1 MPGTL
6 IRYTGMLLIML
17 LIPVNSYALFGLEKL
32 KRFKPISK
40 KAEVQMGQGIAA
52 KILGATPL
60 VNDPELQQYVNR
72 VGKWIALQTERPN
85 LAWRFGI
92 IDTDTINAFACPG
105 GYILITRG
113 LLMML
118 RDESELAGV
127 LAHEISHTVRKHAL
141 RTIRKQSLAD
151 IGRKRLNKMAENK
164 GSGNYKY
171 LVNSS
176 TEAFSR
182 GLDKK
187 DEYAADRMGVVLAA
201 RAGYEPFGI
210 ATVLQRLSAI
220 NPKDTKL
227 TLMFNTHPDPDKRLQ
242 KLMESVGTQLDAYG
256 KQPRGKERFQKI
268 MKAHIGRYVP
278 IIRKKT
284 VFEEDDD

>member
-1 MPGTL
+1 
-6 IRYTGMLLIML
+6 ML
-17 LIPVNSYALFGLEKL
+17 LIPVNSHALFGLEKL
-32 KRFKPISK
+32 KRLKPISK

-52 KILGATPL
+52 KIPGATPL

-85 LAWRFGI
+85 LAWRFGV
-92 IDTDTINAFACPG
+92 IDTDTINAFATPG

-118 RDESELAGV
+118 HDESELAGV

-201 RAGYEPFGI
+201 RAGYEPFGM

-227 TLMFNTHPDPDKRLQ
+227 ALMFNTHPDPDKRLQ
-242 KLMESVGTQLDAYG
+242 KLMESVGIQLDAYA

-268 MKAHIGRYVP
+268 MKAHIAHYVP
-278 IIRKKT
+278 RKRKKP
-284 VFEEDDD
+284 VFDDDSW

>member
-1 MPGTL
+1 MTGAL
-6 IRYTGMLLIML
+6 LRYTGLLLIIL
-17 LIPVNSYALFGLEKL
+17 LVPANSYALFGLEKL

-92 IDTDTINAFACPG
+92 IDTDTINAFAAPG

-118 RDESELAGV
+118 HDESELAGV

-187 DEYAADRMGVVLAA
+187 RRIRRRPHGRGTGGSRRLRTFWHGDRAATPV
-201 RAGYEPFGI
+201 GY
-210 ATVLQRLSAI
+210 
-220 NPKDTKL
+220 
-227 TLMFNTHPDPDKRLQ
+227 
-242 KLMESVGTQLDAYG
+242 
-256 KQPRGKERFQKI
+256 
-268 MKAHIGRYVP
+268 
-278 IIRKKT
+278 
-284 VFEEDDD
+284 